1 MCDTGLM
8 RKSPA
13 AIAKSANG
21 EDLVGFMSMGDGGS
35 ESSPSVGGGVEVRRS
50 RSVLVP
56 QFGHFLDFF
65 KARFSF
71 SSLEFEFCK

>member
-1 MCDTGLM
+1 
-8 RKSPA
+8 
-13 AIAKSANG
+13 
-21 EDLVGFMSMGDGGS
+21 
-35 ESSPSVGGGVEVRRS
+35 VRRS